1 MGLTR
6 KGKCSKRCEQGR
18 KGLKCSCPKVWSY
31 YVEFHV
37 LDDGKTLILAPSV
50 SGGKLKRWKVSSFNK
65 TVAKQQEALIKTNLM
80 KGIVKS
86 DRVPGPMTFKALTE
100 RYLSHPDIRRQSTCQ
115 WKEQTVESRL
125 LPWFGKQVLSSIS
138 ARMIEEYR
146 EERRKQKGRQGTTL
160 KISTINRDLALLKH
174 LFSYAIRE
182 EWLGHNPVSKIRL
195 EKENNARD
203 RVLTPEEFD
212 ALQAHSSPHIQAI
225 NTTAYLSGMRRGE
238 ILNLTWDRVDLK
250 NGLIKL
256 RAEDTKTREA
266 RVIPLT
272 QELTALLRGLYKVR
286 YLNEPGVFLVKGKSV
301 ASIKTAFNAACR
313 RAKIEGFKFHDF
325 RHTAVTNMRRAGID
339 HLTIM
344 KITGHKTLD
353 VFKRY
358 NSFLFDDLKEAAR
371 KFNTLITLAHQPIQ
385 NNTDKLLIN
394 QAVRP

>member
-1 MGLTR
+1 MGLT
-6 KGKCSKRCEQGR
+6 KR
-18 KGLKCSCPKVWSY
+18 PDSY
-31 YVEFHV
+31 YVEFYV
-37 LDDGKTLILAPSV
+37 LDDGKTFTLAPGV
-50 SGGKLKRWKVSSFNK
+50 GGAKLKRWKVSSHNK
-65 TVAKQQEALIKTNLM
+65 TMAKQQEALIKTDLM
-80 KGIVKS
+80 KGLVKS
-86 DRVPGPMTFKALTE
+86 DQVQGPMTFKALTE
-100 RYLSHPDIRRQSTCQ
+100 RYLSHPDIRRQSSCR

-125 LPWFGKQVLSSIS
+125 LLWFGNQVLRSIS
-138 ARMIEEYR
+138 AGMIEEYR
-146 EERRKQKGRQGTTL
+146 EHRRKQKGRQGTTL
-160 KISTINRDLALLKH
+160 KVATINRDLALLKH

-182 EWLGHNPVSKIRL
+182 EWLEHNPVSKIKL

-203 RVLTPEEFD
+203 RVLTPQEFD
-212 ALQAHSSPHIQAI
+212 VLQAHSSASLQAI
-225 NTTAYLSGMRRGE
+225 NTTAYLSAMRRGE

-256 RAEDTKTREA
+256 RAEDTKTREGQL
-266 RVIPLT
+266 IPLT
-272 QELTALLRGLYKVR
+272 QELTALLRDLYKVR
-286 YLNEPGVFLVKGKSV
+286 YLNEPRVFLVKGKSV

-358 NSFLFDDLKEAAR
+358 NSFMFDDLKAAAR
-371 KFNTLITLAHQPIQ
+371 KFNTLITLAHQPAQ
-385 NNTDKLLIN
+385 NDTDKFAIN

>member
-1 MGLTR
+1 MGLTKR
-6 KGKCSKRCEQGR
+6 KD
-18 KGLKCSCPKVWSY
+18 SY
-31 YVEFHV
+31 YVEFSV
-37 LDDGKTLILAPSV
+37 LDDGKTLILASSG
-50 SGGKLKRWKVSSFNK
+50 SGGKLKRWKVSSLNN
-65 TVAKQQEALIKTNLM
+65 TVARQQEALIKTHLM

-86 DRVPGPMTFKALTE
+86 DQLQGPMTFKALTE

-115 WKEQTVESRL
+115 WKAQTVESRL

-138 ARMIEEYR
+138 AIMIEEYR

-160 KISTINRDLALLKH
+160 KVATINRDLALLKH
-174 LFSYAIRE
+174 LLSYAIRE
-182 EWLGHNPVSKIRL
+182 EWLEHNPVSKIKL

-203 RVLTPEEFD
+203 RVLTPQEFD

-225 NTTAYLSGMRRGE
+225 NTTAYLTGMRRGE
-238 ILNLTWDRVDLK
+238 MLNLTWDRVDLK

-256 RAEDTKTREA
+256 RPEDTKTREG
-266 RVIPLT
+266 RLIPLT
-272 QELTALLRGLYKVR
+272 QELTGLLRELYKVR
-286 YLNEPGVFLVKGKSV
+286 YLNEPRVFLVKGKSV

-358 NSFLFDDLKEAAR
+358 NSFLLDDLKEAAR
-371 KFNTLITLAHQPIQ
+371 KFNTLITLAHQPIP
-385 NNTDKLLIN
+385 NDIDKLAIN
-394 QAVRP
+394 QAARP